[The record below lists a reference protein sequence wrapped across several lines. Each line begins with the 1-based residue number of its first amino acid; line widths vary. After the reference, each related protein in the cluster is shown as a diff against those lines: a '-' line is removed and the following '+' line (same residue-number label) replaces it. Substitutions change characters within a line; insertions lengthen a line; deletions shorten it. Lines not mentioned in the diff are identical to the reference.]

1 MDPTVSHVLLDDVV
15 LKVAIPSMKL
25 ESLIANL
32 KKQGIHKQHILDIQ
46 IENCNKT
53 LRLSTKI

>member
-1 MDPTVSHVLLDDVV
+1 MDPTVSHVLLDGIV

-32 KKQGIHKQHILDIQ
+32 KKQGIHKQHILDVQ

>member
-1 MDPTVSHVLLDDVV
+1 MDPTVSHVLLDGIV

-25 ESLIANL
+25 ESLIASL

>member
-1 MDPTVSHVLLDDVV
+1 MDPTVSHVLLDGIV